1 MKRMKEVELLK
12 IPKEKMG
19 RVNMNGVRL
28 EAHEYDTICHL
39 ASYGLDIEVI
49 KPINMPKVHNADCL
63 INGLIWEAKSP
74 NGGGNS
80 TIARQFHKASKQSDK
95 MILDLRRV
103 KLEAQ
108 RAEREARFRF
118 EKSKNIKRLMLITK
132 DDRLFDIK
140 K

>member
-1 MKRMKEVELLK
+1 
-12 IPKEKMG
+12 MG
-19 RVNMNGVRL
+19 RINMNGVRL
-28 EAHEYDTICHL
+28 EAHEYDTINYL

-49 KPINMPKVHNADCL
+49 KPVNTPKTHNADYL
-63 INGLIWEAKSP
+63 IKGLIWEAKSP
-74 NGGGNS
+74 NGSGSS